1 MSGGTCFAVAGDTF
15 RVASLASLP
24 KVEPVVSLA
33 PGARGGMSAGTGEG
47 GMGSNRV
54 DAFFDTETWVLSVP
68 RVVDGRCFD
77 LHASAPV
84 G

>member
-1 MSGGTCFAVAGDTF
+1 MHARIDEAPDHDSSTAANAPAANLTAGAGDLD
-15 RVASLASLP
+15 VPSMGSG
-24 KVEPVVSLA
+24 ES
-33 PGARGGMSAGTGEG
+33 GEGEG

-54 DAFFDTETWVLSVP
+54 DAFFDTETWVLSMP

-77 LHASAPV
+77 LHASVPV